1 MRLAISVMLS
11 LAAFWSNSVLAQGYS
26 DEYNKCLNT
35 SYGEIGTVKKCVDKE
50 LKNQEKL
57 LNKAYKGYINKNVVN
72 QSSIEQRHK
81 LWLNRVDQ
89 KCYLKVTSAYMAVK
103 QSKCVLEM
111 TMERTYYYQ
120 TK

>member
-1 MRLAISVMLS
+1 MRFAIPVILS
-11 LAAFWSNSVLAQGYS
+11 LATLGANSVFAKGYS

-35 SYGEIGTVKKCVDKE
+35 SYGKTETVKDCVDKE

-57 LNKAYKGYINKNVVN
+57 LNKYYKNYLKNN
-72 QSSIEQRHK
+72 ESHQSSIEQQHK

-111 TMERTYYYQ
+111 TMERVYYYQ
-120 TK
+120 IK

>member
-11 LAAFWSNSVLAQGYS
+11 VAAFWSNSVLAQGYS

-35 SYGEIGTVKKCVDKE
+35 SYGEIETVKKCVDKE
-50 LKNQEKL
+50 LKNQEKI

-72 QSSIEQRHK
+72 QSSIEQQHK

-89 KCYLKVTSAYMAVK
+89 KCYFKVTSTYMAVK

-111 TMERTYYYQ
+111 TMERTHYYH